1 MVSWPSGL
9 GIGLQNRVQRFESA
23 RDLQNPLKQS
33 GGFCF
38 YFYLVEDST
47 SQMKNILFL
56 FSLFFGFYSF
66 TQECINQFEGTY
78 HVDISATMPFFEKA
92 AYTENGTIPIELTEM
107 IEGITLNIYADSIS
121 LDMSGN
127 KRVLPMT
134 SRISIEENGHCD
146 LLLDMSEM
154 SVPEEAQDMYLTIYV
169 KENKGLQIINSV
181 DPKEMDNYIW
191 RKKK

>member
-1 MVSWPSGL
+1 
-9 GIGLQNRVQRFESA
+9 
-23 RDLQNPLKQS
+23 
-33 GGFCF
+33 
-38 YFYLVEDST
+38 
-47 SQMKNILFL
+47 MKNILFL

-78 HVDISATMPFFEKA
+78 HVDISATMTFFEKA
-92 AYTENGTIPIELTEM
+92 AYTENGTIPMELTEM

-127 KRVLPMT
+127 RRVLPIA
-134 SRISIEENGHCD
+134 SRISIEENGRCD
-146 LLLDMSEM
+146 MLLDMSEM

-191 RKKK
+191 KKKK

>member
-38 YFYLVEDST
+38 IFYLVEDSEADE
-47 SQMKNILFL
+47 KHPFL

-92 AYTENGTIPIELTEM
+92 AYTENGTIPMEFTEM
-107 IEGITLNIYADSIS
+107 IEG
-121 LDMSGN
+121 
-127 KRVLPMT
+127 
-134 SRISIEENGHCD
+134 
-146 LLLDMSEM
+146 
-154 SVPEEAQDMYLTIYV
+154 
-169 KENKGLQIINSV
+169 
-181 DPKEMDNYIW
+181 
-191 RKKK
+191 

>member
-1 MVSWPSGL
+1 
-9 GIGLQNRVQRFESA
+9 
-23 RDLQNPLKQS
+23 
-33 GGFCF
+33 
-38 YFYLVEDST
+38 
-47 SQMKNILFL
+47 MKNILFL
-56 FSLFFGFYSF
+56 FCLFFGFYSF
-66 TQECINQFEGTY
+66 SQECINQFEGTY

-92 AYTENGTIPIELTEM
+92 AYTENGTIPMELTEM
-107 IEGITLNIYADSIS
+107 IEGITLNIYTDSIS

-127 KRVLPMT
+127 TRVLPIT

-146 LLLDMSEM
+146 MLLDMSEM

-191 RKKK
+191 VKKK

>member
-1 MVSWPSGL
+1 
-9 GIGLQNRVQRFESA
+9 
-23 RDLQNPLKQS
+23 
-33 GGFCF
+33 
-38 YFYLVEDST
+38 
-47 SQMKNILFL
+47 MKNILFI
-56 FSLFFGFYSF
+56 FSLFSAFYSF
-66 TQECINQFEGTY
+66 SQECVSQFEGTY

-92 AYTENGTIPIELTEM
+92 AYTENGTIPIELSDM
-107 IEGITLNIYADSIS
+107 IEGITLNIYTDSIS

-127 KRVLPMT
+127 NRVLPMT

-154 SVPEEAQDMYLTIYV
+154 SVPEEANDMYLTIYV

>member
-1 MVSWPSGL
+1 M
-9 GIGLQNRVQRFESA
+9 
-23 RDLQNPLKQS
+23 
-33 GGFCF
+33 
-38 YFYLVEDST
+38 
-47 SQMKNILFL
+47 
-56 FSLFFGFYSF
+56 
-66 TQECINQFEGTY
+66 
-78 HVDISATMPFFEKA
+78 DISATMPFFEKA
-92 AYTENGTIPIELTEM
+92 AYTENGTIPIELSEM

-127 KRVLPMT
+127 RRVLPIT

-146 LLLDMSEM
+146 MLLDMSEM

-169 KENKGLQIINSV
+169 KEDKGLQIINSV

>member
-1 MVSWPSGL
+1 
-9 GIGLQNRVQRFESA
+9 
-23 RDLQNPLKQS
+23 
-33 GGFCF
+33 
-38 YFYLVEDST
+38 
-47 SQMKNILFL
+47 MKNILFL
-56 FSLFFGFYSF
+56 FCLFFGFYSF

-78 HVDISATMPFFEKA
+78 HVDISATMLFFEKA

-107 IEGITLNIYADSIS
+107 IEGITLNIYTDSIS

-127 KRVLPMT
+127 RRVLPIK

-146 LLLDMSEM
+146 MLLDMSEM
-154 SVPEEAQDMYLTIYV
+154 SVPEEAQGMYLTIYV

-181 DPKEMDNYIW
+181 DSKEMDNYIW

>member
-1 MVSWPSGL
+1 
-9 GIGLQNRVQRFESA
+9 
-23 RDLQNPLKQS
+23 
-33 GGFCF
+33 
-38 YFYLVEDST
+38 
-47 SQMKNILFL
+47 MKNILFI
-56 FSLFFGFYSF
+56 FSLFSAFYSF
-66 TQECINQFEGTY
+66 SQECVSQFEGTY

-92 AYTENGTIPIELTEM
+92 AYTENGTIPIELSDM

-127 KRVLPMT
+127 NRVLPMT

-154 SVPEEAQDMYLTIYV
+154 SVPEEANDMYLTIYV

>member
-1 MVSWPSGL
+1 
-9 GIGLQNRVQRFESA
+9 
-23 RDLQNPLKQS
+23 
-33 GGFCF
+33 
-38 YFYLVEDST
+38 
-47 SQMKNILFL
+47 MKNILFL
-56 FSLFFGFYSF
+56 FCLFFGFYSF
-66 TQECINQFEGTY
+66 SQECINQFEGTY
-78 HVDISATMPFFEKA
+78 RVDISATMPFFEKA

-127 KRVLPMT
+127 KRVLPIT

-146 LLLDMSEM
+146 MLLDMSEM

-169 KENKGLQIINSV
+169 KENKCLQIINSV

>member
-1 MVSWPSGL
+1 
-9 GIGLQNRVQRFESA
+9 
-23 RDLQNPLKQS
+23 
-33 GGFCF
+33 
-38 YFYLVEDST
+38 
-47 SQMKNILFL
+47 MKNILFI
-56 FSLFFGFYSF
+56 FSLLFGFYSF
-66 TQECINQFEGTY
+66 SQKCINQFEGTY
-78 HVDISATMPFFEKA
+78 HVDILATIPFFEKT
-92 AYTENGTIPIELTEM
+92 AYTENGTIPMELAEM

-127 KRVLPMT
+127 TRVLPIT

-146 LLLDMSEM
+146 MLLDMSDM

-191 RKKK
+191 RKKN

>member
-1 MVSWPSGL
+1 
-9 GIGLQNRVQRFESA
+9 
-23 RDLQNPLKQS
+23 
-33 GGFCF
+33 
-38 YFYLVEDST
+38 
-47 SQMKNILFL
+47 MKNILFL
-56 FSLFFGFYSF
+56 FSLFFSFYSI

-78 HVDISATMPFFEKA
+78 HVDISATMSFFEKA

-127 KRVLPMT
+127 RRVLPIT

-146 LLLDMSEM
+146 LLLDLSEM
-154 SVPEEAQDMYLTIYV
+154 SVPKEAQDMYLTIYV

-191 RKKK
+191 RKNK